1 MTASVG
7 AEYKYFV
14 FFRECISHKFGLVR
28 RVTKLRESLWV
39 QGQLQG
45 HKTEVRFGVMEDR
58 MRMSL
63 SDTG

>member
-7 AEYKYFV
+7 AEYIFSLS
-14 FFRECISHKFGLVR
+14 FSLE

-45 HKTEVRFGVMEDR
+45 RKTEVRFGVVEDR

>member
-7 AEYKYFV
+7 AEYIFSLS
-14 FFRECISHKFGLVR
+14 FSLE

-45 HKTEVRFGVMEDR
+45 HKTEVRFGVVEDR